1 MDDIIVGILA
11 VFVGAAFGVRGY
23 LMMRVIIPLWGAFA
37 GFVLGAGLIGSGDDG
52 FLVTGLSWVVGFAV
66 AIVFGALAYF
76 YYWFSVLLVM
86 ASIGFALGTALMTA
100 IGVDWQWVIVLA
112 GIAVGVALAV
122 LALAADM
129 PMLLLTVLTALGGA
143 SVIMGG
149 LALLFGGVDLDE
161 IGDTATI
168 TSTINRG
175 PWWFVVFGGLA
186 VLGIVFQV
194 RYLDDM
200 RRTLRQQWDSER
212 GVVTV

>member
-1 MDDIIVGILA
+1 MDDVIVGVLA
-11 VFVGAAFGVRGY
+11 VLVGVAFCFRGY

-37 GFVLGAGLIGSGDDG
+37 GFVLGAGLISSGDDG
-52 FLVTGLSWVVGFAV
+52 FLVTGLSWVVGLAV
-66 AIVFGALAYF
+66 ALLFGALAYF
-76 YYWFSVLLVM
+76 YYAFSVLLVM
-86 ASIGFALGTALMTA
+86 SSIGFALGVALMTA
-100 IGVDWQWVIVLA
+100 IGIDWQWLVILA
-112 GIAVGVALAV
+112 GIAVGVVLAV
-122 LALAADM
+122 LAIAAEM

-143 SVIMGG
+143 SLVMGG
-149 LALLFGGVDLDE
+149 LALILGGIDLDE
-161 IGDTATI
+161 IGDSGTL

-212 GVVTV
+212 AD